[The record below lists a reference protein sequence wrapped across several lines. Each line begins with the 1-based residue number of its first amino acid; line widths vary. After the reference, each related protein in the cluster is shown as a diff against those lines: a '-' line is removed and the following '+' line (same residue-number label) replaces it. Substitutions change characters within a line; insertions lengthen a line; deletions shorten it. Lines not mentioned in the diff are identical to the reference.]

1 MIIGKLVRE
10 YRLKKNLSQQELAD
24 LSELSLPFINLVEN
38 NRRNLSVDTLLRIL
52 QAMEIEPSD
61 FFKPLSYSSNQDL
74 QLLIEKLQVKED
86 SSEYIKVFLNILRL
100 SEDR

>member
-10 YRLKKNLSQQELAD
+10 YRLKKNLTQQELAE
-24 LSELSLPFINLVEN
+24 LSDLSLPFINLVEN

-74 QLLIEKLQVKED
+74 QLLIEKLKVKED

-100 SEDR
+100 SEDS

>member
-10 YRLKKNLSQQELAD
+10 SRLKKNLTQQELAE
-24 LSELSLPFINLVEN
+24 LSDLSLPFINLVEN

>member
-10 YRLKKNLSQQELAD
+10 YRLKKNLTQQELAE
-24 LSELSLPFINLVEN
+24 LSDLSLPFINLVEN

-61 FFKPLSYSSNQDL
+61 FFKPLSYSSNKDL

>member
-10 YRLKKNLSQQELAD
+10 YRLKKNLTQQELAE
-24 LSELSLPFINLVEN
+24 LSDLSLPFINLVEN

-86 SSEYIKVFLNILRL
+86 SSEYIQVFLNILRL

>member
-10 YRLKKNLSQQELAD
+10 YRLKKNLTQQELAE
-24 LSELSLPFINLVEN
+24 LSDLSLPFINLVEN

-61 FFKPLSYSSNQDL
+61 FFKPLSYLQIKTSNF
-74 QLLIEKLQVKED
+74 LLRNFK
-86 SSEYIKVFLNILRL
+86 
-100 SEDR
+100 

>member
-10 YRLKKNLSQQELAD
+10 YRLKKNLTQQELAE
-24 LSELSLPFINLVEN
+24 LSDLSLPFINLVEN

-74 QLLIEKLQVKED
+74 QLLIEKLQVKEN

>member
-10 YRLKKNLSQQELAD
+10 YRLKKNLTQQELVE
-24 LSELSLPFINLVEN
+24 LSDLSLPFINLVEN

>member
-10 YRLKKNLSQQELAD
+10 YRLKKNLTQQELAE
-24 LSELSLPFINLVEN
+24 LSDLSLPFINLVEN

-86 SSEYIKVFLNILRL
+86 SEYIKVFLNILRL

>member
-10 YRLKKNLSQQELAD
+10 YRLKKNLTQQELAE
-24 LSELSLPFINLVEN
+24 LSALSLPFINLVEN

>member
-10 YRLKKNLSQQELAD
+10 YRLKKNLTQQELAE
-24 LSELSLPFINLVEN
+24 LSDLSLPFINLVEN

-52 QAMEIEPSD
+52 QAMEIEPGD

>member
-10 YRLKKNLSQQELAD
+10 YRLKKNLTQQELAE
-24 LSELSLPFINLVEN
+24 LSDLSLPFVNLVEN

>member
-10 YRLKKNLSQQELAD
+10 YRLKKKLTQQELAE
-24 LSELSLPFINLVEN
+24 LSDLSLPFINLVEN

>member
-10 YRLKKNLSQQELAD
+10 YRLKKNLTQQELAE
-24 LSELSLPFINLVEN
+24 LSDLSLPFINLVEN

-86 SSEYIKVFLNILRL
+86 SSEYIKVFLNILKL

>member
-1 MIIGKLVRE
+1 MT
-10 YRLKKNLSQQELAD
+10 QQELAE
-24 LSELSLPFINLVEN
+24 LSDLSLPFINLVEN

-61 FFKPLSYSSNQDL
+61 FLKPLSYSSNQDL

>member
-10 YRLKKNLSQQELAD
+10 YRLKKNLTQQELAE
-24 LSELSLPFINLVEN
+24 LSDLSLPFINLVEN

-86 SSEYIKVFLNILRL
+86 SSEYIKVLLKILRL

>member
-10 YRLKKNLSQQELAD
+10 YRLKKNLTQQELAE
-24 LSELSLPFINLVEN
+24 LSDLSLPFINLVEN

>member
-10 YRLKKNLSQQELAD
+10 YRLKKNLTQQELAE
-24 LSELSLPFINLVEN
+24 LSDLSLPFINLVEN

-74 QLLIEKLQVKED
+74 QLLIEKLHVKED

>member
-10 YRLKKNLSQQELAD
+10 YKLKKNLTQQELAE
-24 LSELSLPFINLVEN
+24 LSDLSLPFINLVEN

>member
-1 MIIGKLVRE
+1 MVRE
-10 YRLKKNLSQQELAD
+10 YRLKKNLTQQELAE
-24 LSELSLPFINLVEN
+24 LSDLSLPFINLVEN

>member
-10 YRLKKNLSQQELAD
+10 YRLKKNLTQQELAE
-24 LSELSLPFINLVEN
+24 LSDLSLPFINLVEN

-74 QLLIEKLQVKED
+74 QLLIERLQVKED

>member
-10 YRLKKNLSQQELAD
+10 YRLKKNLTQQELAE
-24 LSELSLPFINLVEN
+24 LSDLSLPFINLVEN

-61 FFKPLSYSSNQDL
+61 LFKPLTYSSNQDL

>member
-10 YRLKKNLSQQELAD
+10 YRLKKNLTQQELAE
-24 LSELSLPFINLVEN
+24 LSDLSLPFINLVEN

-74 QLLIEKLQVKED
+74 QLLIEKLMTKC
-86 SSEYIKVFLNILRL
+86 RCA
-100 SEDR
+100 RT

>member
-10 YRLKKNLSQQELAD
+10 YRLKKNLTQQELAE
-24 LSELSLPFINLVEN
+24 LSDLSLPFINLVEN

-86 SSEYIKVFLNILRL
+86 SSEYIKVFLIILRL

>member
-10 YRLKKNLSQQELAD
+10 YRLKKNLTQQELAE
-24 LSELSLPFINLVEN
+24 LSDLSLPFINLVEN
-38 NRRNLSVDTLLRIL
+38 NRRNLSVDTLLSIL

>member
-10 YRLKKNLSQQELAD
+10 YRLKKNLTQQELAE
-24 LSELSLPFINLVEN
+24 LSDLSLPFINLVEN

-100 SEDR
+100 QT

>member
-10 YRLKKNLSQQELAD
+10 YRLKKN
-24 LSELSLPFINLVEN
+24 LSLPFINLVEN

>member
-10 YRLKKNLSQQELAD
+10 YRLKKNLTQQELAE
-24 LSELSLPFINLVEN
+24 LSDLSLPFINLVEN
-38 NRRNLSVDTLLRIL
+38 NRRNLSVDTPLRIL

>member
-10 YRLKKNLSQQELAD
+10 YRLKKNLTQQELAE
-24 LSELSLPFINLVEN
+24 LSDLSLPFINLVEN

-86 SSEYIKVFLNILRL
+86 SSEYIKVF
-100 SEDR
+100 

>member
-1 MIIGKLVRE
+1 MIIGKWVRE
-10 YRLKKNLSQQELAD
+10 YRLKKNLTQQELAE
-24 LSELSLPFINLVEN
+24 LSDLSLPFINLVEN

>member
-10 YRLKKNLSQQELAD
+10 YRLKKNLTQQELAE
-24 LSELSLPFINLVEN
+24 LSDLSLPFINLVEN

-61 FFKPLSYSSNQDL
+61 FFKPLSYSSNQDP

>member
-10 YRLKKNLSQQELAD
+10 YRLKKNLTQQELAE
-24 LSELSLPFINLVEN
+24 LSDLSLPFINLVEN

-52 QAMEIEPSD
+52 QAMVIEPSD

>member
-10 YRLKKNLSQQELAD
+10 YRLKKNLTQQELAE
-24 LSELSLPFINLVEN
+24 LSDLSLPFINLVEN

-86 SSEYIKVFLNILRL
+86 SSEYIKVFLNILR
-100 SEDR
+100 

>member
-10 YRLKKNLSQQELAD
+10 YRLKKNLTQQELAE
-24 LSELSLPFINLVEN
+24 LSDLSLPFINLVEN

-74 QLLIEKLQVKED
+74 QLLIEKLQVKEE

>member
-1 MIIGKLVRE
+1 MT
-10 YRLKKNLSQQELAD
+10 QQELAE
-24 LSELSLPFINLVEN
+24 LSDLSLPFINLVEN

>member
-10 YRLKKNLSQQELAD
+10 YRLKKNLTQQELAE
-24 LSELSLPFINLVEN
+24 LSDLSLPFINLVEN

-86 SSEYIKVFLNILRL
+86 SSEYIKVFLKILRL

>member
-10 YRLKKNLSQQELAD
+10 YRLKKNLTQQELAE
-24 LSELSLPFINLVEN
+24 LSDLSLPFINLVEN

-52 QAMEIEPSD
+52 QAMDIEPSD

>member
-10 YRLKKNLSQQELAD
+10 YRLKKNLTQQELAE
-24 LSELSLPFINLVEN
+24 LSDLSLPFINLVEN

-86 SSEYIKVFLNILRL
+86 SNEYIKVFLNILRL

>member
-10 YRLKKNLSQQELAD
+10 YRLKKNLTQQELAE
-24 LSELSLPFINLVEN
+24 LSDLSLPFINLVEN
-38 NRRNLSVDTLLRIL
+38 NKRNLSVDTLLRIL